1 MTYRETMSDPAE
13 PVAEVEYSAV
23 LKPHRSLPPRGFSL
37 LILLLAGV
45 SFAISLFFVLHGAW
59 PVTPFFGADVLLV
72 WLAFRLSYRQA
83 RQREELKLTEDSLTI
98 DRVDIYGERK
108 RWRFQPF
115 WLRLR
120 FEEEDEHTNRLVLT
134 SHGRSLV
141 VGAFLGPEERRGV
154 ARSLAAALARWRA
167 KLSAI

>member
-1 MTYRETMSDPAE
+1 MTYRETMGEPAE
-13 PVAEVEYSAV
+13 TVAGVEYSAV

-37 LILLLAGV
+37 LMLLLAGV
-45 SFAISLFFVLHGAW
+45 SFCISLFCVLHGAW

-83 RQREELKLTEDSLTI
+83 RQREELKLTRDSLTV
-98 DRVDIYGERK
+98 DRIDIYGERK
-108 RWRFQPF
+108 HWRFQPF

-154 ARSLAAALARWRA
+154 ARGLAAALARWRA
-167 KLSAI
+167 KLSAV